1 MMIYLI
7 APELF
12 NELSEVNGFNDR
24 NGATYAEYLIQNI
37 CSYDHIPEEMKT
49 MVQDMDDPD
58 KILDLLNNNDIKYS
72 HNYHQV
78 QSNKYNV

>member
-1 MMIYLI
+1 M

-12 NELSEVNGFNDR
+12 NELSEVHGFNDR
-24 NGATYAEYLIQNI
+24 NGTTYAEYLIQNI
-37 CSYDHIPEEMKT
+37 CAYDHIPEEMKT

-58 KILDLLNNNDIKYS
+58 KILDLLKNNDIKYS

-78 QSNKYNV
+78 QSNKYKV

>member
-1 MMIYLI
+1 M

-24 NGATYAEYLIQNI
+24 NGTIYAEYLVQNI
-37 CSYDHIPEEMKT
+37 CAYDHIPEEIKT
-49 MVQDMDDPD
+49 MVQDMNESD
-58 KILDLLNNNDIKYS
+58 KILELLINNDIKFS

-78 QSNKYNV
+78 QCNKYNA

>member
-1 MMIYLI
+1 MSND
-7 APELF
+7 LF

-24 NGATYAEYLIQNI
+24 NGTSYAEYLIQNI
-37 CSYDHIPEEMKT
+37 SAYDHIPEEMKT

-58 KILDLLNNNDIKYS
+58 KILDLLKNNDIKYS

-78 QSNKYNV
+78 QCNKSKV